1 MLTYQPLEM
10 LKETLMCSFFVR
22 LSVAALIAAA
32 CTNAVANGKII
43 IIAAGIEKQIYL
55 PARLAVQLGYFKE
68 QGLDV
73 DLLSESAGVNAQ
85 DMMLTGAAQG
95 VIGAYDHT
103 LLLQAKGKFAK
114 SVVQFTQSPGEVE
127 LVSSQLATQV
137 TSPADFKKK
146 RLGVTGLGSSTA
158 FLTQYLAWLHGL
170 KPNELTLVP
179 VGSGRRFVKAL
190 QQRHIDAGMTT
201 EPTASGLLASGEAY
215 LLTDL
220 RTPESTQ
227 KVLGGLYPFAC
238 LYMKTAWINTH
249 RVEVQKLSN
258 ALVKAL
264 AFINTHTATDIANQL
279 PPEDWAGNKAL
290 YVQSLEASKT
300 MFTTDGVMPVAGP
313 ATVLKVLSAINRTMT
328 RKTIDL
334 AQTFTTEFAKA
345 AK

>member
-1 MLTYQPLEM
+1 MNAQGDP
-10 LKETLMCSFFVR
+10 MCSFLAR
-22 LSVAALIAAA
+22 SSTALLLAITCISAAA
-32 CTNAVANGKII
+32 DGKII
-43 IIAAGIEKQIYL
+43 LIAAGIEKQIYL
-55 PARLAVQLGYFKE
+55 PARLAVQLGYFKD

-73 DLLSESAGVNAQ
+73 ALLSEPAGVNAQ
-85 DMMLTGAAQG
+85 DMLLTGAAQG

-103 LLLQAKGKFAK
+103 VLLQAKGKFVQ

-127 LVSSQLATQV
+127 LVSSRLTPQIQSFSDL
-137 TSPADFKKK
+137 KHR

-158 FLTQYLAWLHGL
+158 FLTQYLASLGGL
-170 KPNELTLVP
+170 KPNEFSLVP
-179 VGSGRRFVKAL
+179 VGSGGSFTKAL
-190 QQRHIDAGMTT
+190 QQQRMEAGMTT
-201 EPTASGLLASGEAY
+201 EPTASGLLSNGDAY
-215 LLTDL
+215 VLTDL

-227 KVLGGLYPFAC
+227 KVLGGLYPFSC
-238 LYMKTAWINTH
+238 LYMQTAWINNH
-249 RVEVQKLSN
+249 RTEVQKLSN

-264 AFINTHTATDIANQL
+264 RFIQTHTATDIANQL

-300 MFTTDGVMPVAGP
+300 MFITDGVMPVAGP
-313 ATVLKVLSAINRTMT
+313 TTVLKVLSAINRTVT